1 MWLRNRHNGAV
12 NMAPVE
18 QTSDAELAMLKEL
31 ALVAYAT
38 ESSDSRELQ
47 VKDDIADDITV
58 TDGAV
63 DVRGRPS
70 IKSRTGNWKACWPI
84 FGWFLPFL

>member
-1 MWLRNRHNGAV
+1 
-12 NMAPVE
+12 MAPHVE
-18 QTSDAELAMLKEL
+18 HEKDAELAMLKEL

-38 ESSDSRELQ
+38 DQSTDSRELQ
-47 VKDDIADDITV
+47 DVKDDITEDKTV
-58 TDGAV
+58 ADGAV

-84 FGWFLPFL
+84 FGWFHLSWCT